1 MLLPSS
7 GQKCAS
13 HRCSPGSGLFTD
25 KNAFVGR
32 ISRNLKRLS
41 DNTGHKTEIEYLKS
55 NEPLQ
60 CQLNCR
66 LHVHH
71 ERAHRLCFSFAAWRG
86 VHPPA
91 PRMCVCMPVLLSV
104 VEQIT
109 QRLGSQM
116 TNQWYTD

>member
-71 ERAHRLCFSFAAWRG
+71 ERAHRLCFHLPRG
-86 VHPPA
+86 VACTPPPHA
-91 PRMCVCMPVLLSV
+91 CACACLFCSLLWNKLRS
-104 VEQIT
+104 
-109 QRLGSQM
+109 G
-116 TNQWYTD
+116 WGAK